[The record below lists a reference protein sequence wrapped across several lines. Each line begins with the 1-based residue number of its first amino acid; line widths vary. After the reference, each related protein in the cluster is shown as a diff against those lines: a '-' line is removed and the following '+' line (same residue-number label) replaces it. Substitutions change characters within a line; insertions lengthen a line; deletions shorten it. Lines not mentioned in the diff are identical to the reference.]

1 MNVLEMNN
9 IKKSFGSKVV
19 LEDITLK
26 IEEGEVVSII
36 GPSGSGK
43 STLLRCATFLEHID
57 NGEIF
62 YINKQVVKKV
72 LMGLFIHIRKN
83 YSRHVLTL
91 DL

>member
-43 STLLRCATFLEHID
+43 STLLR
-57 NGEIF
+57 
-62 YINKQVVKKV
+62 
-72 LMGLFIHIRKN
+72 
-83 YSRHVLTL
+83 
-91 DL
+91 